1 MNKEQLFDVVVATI
15 KVNRSAVISTIRK
28 NGIPL
33 SANATDDQIFSAF
46 VSLVNT
52 SAKFREEF
60 ANIVKTTEKR
70 VASATPST
78 LSANGTGFNREL
90 TSAGNSSAQ
99 DSNWK
104 DYLGQV
110 FTPEVTSNLVNNL
123 FGLFSGKSPN
133 EATDELRNADF
144 RFQNQEP
151 PKKGLSTGAIVGIS
165 VGVIALIGLTIYLIR
180 K

>member
-70 VASATPST
+70 VVSATPST
-78 LSANGTGFNREL
+78 LSANGTDFNREL
-90 TSAGNSSAQ
+90 TSAGNESTKG
-99 DSNWK
+99 NWK

-133 EATDELRNADF
+133 EATDELRNADL

-151 PKKGLSTGAIVGIS
+151 PRQGMSTGAIIGIS
-165 VGVIALIGLTIYLIR
+165 VGVIALIGLTIYLVR

>member
-1 MNKEQLFDVVVATI
+1 
-15 KVNRSAVISTIRK
+15 
-28 NGIPL
+28 
-33 SANATDDQIFSAF
+33 
-46 VSLVNT
+46 LVKT

-70 VASATPST
+70 VAFATSST
-78 LSANGTGFNREL
+78 LSANGTD
-90 TSAGNSSAQ
+90 SGNSGSQGNEGNSGAEGR
-99 DSNWK
+99 NWK
-104 DYLGQV
+104 KYLGEV

-133 EATDELRNADF
+133 EATDELRNADL

-165 VGVIALIGLTIYLIR
+165 VGVIALIGLTIYLVR

>member
-46 VSLVNT
+46 VSLVKT

-70 VASATPST
+70 VASATSST
-78 LSANGTGFNREL
+78 LSANGTD
-90 TSAGNSSAQ
+90 SGNSGAEG
-99 DSNWK
+99 SNWK
-104 DYLGQV
+104 KYLGEV

-123 FGLFSGKSPN
+123 FGLFGGKSPN
-133 EATDELRNADF
+133 EATDELRNADL

-151 PKKGLSTGAIVGIS
+151 PKQGMSTGAIIGIS
-165 VGVIALIGLTIYLIR
+165 VGVIALIGLTIYLVR